1 MSEIDLPAGSFL
13 TQAHRISVWMLMS
26 DLRKVLD
33 VQRTALRDIED
44 NRLGEAPGEGV
55 LLASKHSLKGT
66 KLRLFATLTA
76 AILIAVPVSAE
87 ENTPVQTLIT
97 NVDIFDGVNE
107 ELIKNASVLVEGNLI
122 KTISTDPVI
131 VEGATVFDG
140 DGRTMIPGLID
151 AHWHTTYA
159 YTPATV
165 LMLNQGDMAEV
176 AIRSMTGAKETLM
189 RGFTTVRDPGGN
201 PFAIKKLIDSGEYPG
216 HRILPSGP
224 FMSQTSGHADFHSLL
239 ENPRNSTSEL
249 SYWEKNMMAM
259 VSDGVPE
266 VRKRTREILKF
277 GASQIK
283 ITTGGGVS
291 SQFDP
296 LDVSEYSVDEIRAVV
311 EEATNFNT
319 YVLAHVMTDR
329 GIRTSV
335 ENGVMSIEH
344 GFFASRETLELMK
357 EKGAWLSPQAMFQ
370 DDMEW
375 ASPVSAAKWR
385 LVTDAVDALYP
396 MAVEVGVNLAFG
408 TDQLMD
414 PSKAYQQS
422 VYLAR
427 LGTWMT
433 PFQALKI
440 ATSENARLLELSG
453 PRHPYQDGPLGVIQ
467 EGAYADL
474 ILVDGNPLEN
484 LDLVADPQTNFDL
497 IMKDGKIYKSELE

>member
-1 MSEIDLPAGSFL
+1 MRIFLVGALSFVASSVLAQDDPA
-13 TQAHRISVWMLMS
+13 
-26 DLRKVLD
+26 
-33 VQRTALRDIED
+33 RTI
-44 NRLGEAPGEGV
+44 
-55 LLASKHSLKGT
+55 
-66 KLRLFATLTA
+66 
-76 AILIAVPVSAE
+76 
-87 ENTPVQTLIT
+87 IT
-97 NVDIFDGVNE
+97 NVNIFDGVNE
-107 ELIKNASVLVEGNLI
+107 EIIESANVLIEGNLI
-122 KTISTDPVI
+122 ASVSTTSIDSAGSTVI
-131 VEGATVFDG
+131 DG
-140 DGRTMIPGLID
+140 GGRTMIPGLID
-151 AHWHTTYA
+151 VHWHTTYA
-159 YTPATV
+159 YTPAAV
-165 LMLNQGDMAEV
+165 LMMNQGDMSEV
-176 AIRSMTGAKETLM
+176 AIRSMTGAEETLM

-201 PFAIKKLIDSGEYPG
+201 PFTIKKLIDTGEYPG

-239 ENPRNSTSEL
+239 ENPRSSNSEL

-277 GASQIK
+277 GASQVK

-296 LDVSEYSVDEIRAVV
+296 LDVSEYSVDEIKAVV
-311 EEATNFNT
+311 EEASNFNT

-357 EKGAWLSPQAMFQ
+357 EKGAWLSPQAMFEA
-370 DDMEW
+370 DMVW
-375 ASPVSAAKWR
+375 DSPVSSAKWKQ
-385 LVTDAVDALYP
+385 VTDAVNNLYP
-396 MAVEVGVNLAFG
+396 LAVELGVNLAFG

-414 PSKAYQQS
+414 PAKAHQQS
-422 VYLAR
+422 DYLVR

-433 PFQALKI
+433 PYQALRI

-453 PRHPYQDGPLGVIQ
+453 PRHPYQDGPLGVIA

-474 ILVDGNPLEN
+474 ILVDGNPLR
-484 LDLVADPQTNFDL
+484 DLELVGDPGENFDL
-497 IMKDGKIYKSELE
+497 IMKDGVIYKNAID